1 MTWDIGFLFWQLE
14 VALENWHSALDLES
28 ATKPTAASTDFYK
41 QKKKTKKTT
50 TWWSLE
56 VQHICQHSLVP
67 VAVAV
72 ATGCAMSGGGF
83 NFISSP
89 RLLVFRLLVLRR
101 SFNLIWSLLGVTTV
115 GEDAE
120 LRCAVELVCTT
131 LVTVMV
137 CLEAVPADGLVT
149 TMVPSDGNWFSWFKT
164 KVVVEG
170 WGFSC
175 KDTEYD

>member
-1 MTWDIGFLFWQLE
+1 MLVSCFDSWRRHLKL
-14 VALENWHSALDLES
+14 ALCVRFAKCH
-28 ATKPTAASTDFYK
+28 KAASCIDRPLQAK
-41 QKKKTKKTT
+41 SHL
-50 TWWSLE
+50 WSLE
-56 VQHICQHSLVP
+56 VRHVCQHSLVP

-101 SFNLIWSLLGVTTV
+101 SFNLICSLLGGTTVQTV
-115 GEDAE
+115 GEDKA

-137 CLEAVPADGLVT
+137 CLEVVPADGLVT
-149 TMVPSDGNWFSWFKT
+149 TIVPSDGNWFSWFKT

-175 KDTEYD
+175 KDNTGYTFNA